1 VATLKMISRLAGLAA
16 ATLFAT
22 TAHAL
27 PVNLNLVSNG
37 SFEEGNSL
45 FASGYVYAPDSNTAE
60 GQYTVRNDPAGW
72 NPYFISTGDH
82 TSGTGQMMVVNGSP
96 DLGAVVWS
104 SQPIQLTKNTDYFF
118 EAFVKNVCCIDS
130 YTGSNS
136 ASSLKFSLKLSDGTV
151 VSLGTITTNLDKPP
165 TWQGL
170 STQYYSSG
178 FDGSVVLSLINQNT
192 IRAGNDFA
200 IDDIYFGTQSTIPP
214 TTVPEPLTLSLL
226 AIGLLGIGFSRRKK
240 A

>member
-1 VATLKMISRLAGLAA
+1 MAA

-27 PVNLNLVSNG
+27 AINLVENG
-37 SFEEGNSL
+37 SFEAGNSL
-45 FASGYVYAPDSNTAE
+45 FASGYVYAPNSNTTE
-60 GQYTVRNDPAGW
+60 GQYTVRTDPSPW
-72 NPYFISTGDH
+72 NTNFISSGDH
-82 TSGTGQMMVVNGSP
+82 TSGTGLMMVANGSP
-96 DLGAVVWS
+96 IAGAVVWS
-104 SQPIQLTKNTDYFF
+104 SQSIAVTSGTNYFF

-130 YTGSNS
+130 YFVNGGLNS
-136 ASSLKFSLKLSDGTV
+136 ASSLEFSLKLSNGTV
-151 VSLGTITTNLDKPP
+151 VSLGTITTKLDKPP

-170 STQYYSSG
+170 STQYSSLD
-178 FDGSVVLSLINQNT
+178 FDGFVVLSLINQNT

-200 IDDIYFGTQSTIPP
+200 IDDIYFGTQSSIPP

>member
-1 VATLKMISRLAGLAA
+1 MATLEMISRLAGLAA
-16 ATLFAT
+16 ATLFAA

-27 PVNLNLVSNG
+27 PVSDNLVSNG
-37 SFEEGNSL
+37 SFEAGNSQ
-45 FASGYVYAPDSNTAE
+45 FASGYAFAPASNTTE
-60 GQYTVRNDPAGW
+60 GQYTVRTDPSGW

-96 DLGAVVWS
+96 ESGAVVWS
-104 SQPIQLTKNTDYFF
+104 SEKIAVTSNTNYFF
-118 EAFVKNVCCIDS
+118 EAFVKNVCCTDS

-136 ASSLKFSLKLSDGTV
+136 ASSLEFSLKLSDGTV

-170 STQYYSSG
+170 STQYDSLDFNG
-178 FDGSVVLSLINQNT
+178 FVVLSLINQNT